1 MIKNIFTDLV
11 EEGKLE
17 EKHLSEALRLVDE
30 TGDSLDAVLRSKGYV
45 TEDVLIEFLASKL
58 DMEIVGDLSEMSV
71 PETFVKKVPLQFAR
85 SFSLIGVGED
95 NGRVRVATSSPL
107 DTHVLD
113 QAESMLEKEVEA
125 VLSPR
130 AEITSLVSRAYT
142 GGSEDVGDMLDDMD
156 AESILGDIKDM
167 DVSEDVL
174 DIANKPPIIK
184 LVNSILF
191 ETLKMRAS
199 DVHFQPYE
207 DKLKVRHRIDGI
219 LYDFKTVP
227 KKAQEA
233 VISRIKV
240 MGKMDIAER
249 RIPQDGRSTVK
260 MGDREVDIRI
270 STVPT
275 KDGERVVLRLLDK
288 SARLYELHE
297 LGLDDKKHDILDK
310 LIHQSHGIIFVTG
323 PTGSGKTTTLY
334 AALSRLNS
342 REKNIITIE
351 DPIEYHLNDISQIQV
366 AVKKG
371 LTFAEGLRSLV
382 RQDPDIM
389 MVGEVRDSET
399 ARIATQSALTG
410 HLVFSTLHTND
421 APGAV
426 ARMLHFDVEP
436 YLVSSSMLAVVAQ
449 RLVRLICERCKE
461 PVEASHARL
470 AEIGITPEM
479 AEGKTLYQGRGC
491 THCMN
496 TGYLERTAIYELLP
510 IDEKIREMIVRRQ
523 SASEIKA
530 QAVRDG
536 METLRMDG
544 AKKVLEGI
552 TTIEEVLR
560 VTQMD
565 VF

>member
-1 MIKNIFTDLV
+1 
-11 EEGKLE
+11 
-17 EKHLSEALRLVDE
+17 
-30 TGDSLDAVLRSKGYV
+30 
-45 TEDVLIEFLASKL
+45 
-58 DMEIVGDLSEMSV
+58 
-71 PETFVKKVPLQFAR
+71 
-85 SFSLIGVGED
+85 
-95 NGRVRVATSSPL
+95 
-107 DTHVLD
+107 
-113 QAESMLEKEVEA
+113 
-125 VLSPR
+125 
-130 AEITSLVSRAYT
+130 
-142 GGSEDVGDMLDDMD
+142 
-156 AESILGDIKDM
+156 
-167 DVSEDVL
+167 
-174 DIANKPPIIK
+174 
-184 LVNSILF
+184 
-191 ETLKMRAS
+191 
-199 DVHFQPYE
+199 
-207 DKLKVRHRIDGI
+207 
-219 LYDFKTVP
+219 
-227 KKAQEA
+227 
-233 VISRIKV
+233 
-240 MGKMDIAER
+240 
-249 RIPQDGRSTVK
+249 

-297 LGLDDKKHDILDK
+297 LGLDDSKHDTLDK

-389 MVGEVRDSET
+389 MVGEVRDTET

-449 RLVRLICERCKE
+449 RLVRMICERCKE
-461 PVEASHARL
+461 TVEASAARL

-479 AEGKTLYQGRGC
+479 AEGHTLYQGRGC
-491 THCMN
+491 PHCMN
-496 TGYLERTAIYELLP
+496 TGYLERTAIYEVLP

-523 SASEIKA
+523 SANELKA
-530 QAVRDG
+530 QAVKDG